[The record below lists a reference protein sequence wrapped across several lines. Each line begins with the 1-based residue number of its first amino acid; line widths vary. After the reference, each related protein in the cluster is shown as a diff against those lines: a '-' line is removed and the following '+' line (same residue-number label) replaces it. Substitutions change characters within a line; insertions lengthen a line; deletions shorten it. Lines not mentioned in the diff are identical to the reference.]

1 MMNKNTVNTE
11 KERLKSFD
19 ISTKRSIQL
28 TKKKKYKKKVKKG
41 QENCFWTKKWT
52 SQIEGKKI

>member
-28 TKKKKYKKKVKKG
+28 TKRKKNTKRRLKKA
-41 QENCFWTKKWT
+41 E
-52 SQIEGKKI
+52 KIVFELRNERAK

>member
-28 TKKKKYKKKVKKG
+28 TKQKNTKRRLKKA
-41 QENCFWTKKWT
+41 
-52 SQIEGKKI
+52 KKIVFELRNERAK